1 MRFASY
7 SIRGEA
13 SYGVVT
19 DGGLVDLKTR
29 LKASFPTLKALLA
42 GEGIQ
47 QARRI
52 AEKATPDYRLE
63 EVGLLPVIPDADKIF
78 CVGLNYHSHR
88 QETGRQET
96 RFPTIFTRYANTQ
109 VGHLQPL
116 IKPRVSNDFD
126 FEAELAV
133 IIGKAGRH
141 VAKECALEYVAG
153 YSCYHDASVRDWQR
167 HTSQFTPGKNFPGT
181 GGLGPWLVTTD
192 EIPDPSQLT
201 VVMRLNGHEMQHA
214 TTDLMIFSVPTLI
227 NYLTTF
233 SELVPGDVIATGTP
247 GGVGFARKPPLFMK
261 PGDIAEVEIT
271 GIGVL
276 RNPVKAEDA
285 G

>member
-1 MRFASY
+1 MKIASY
-7 SIRGEA
+7 SVRGNP

-19 DGGLVDLKTR
+19 EVGLVDLKTR
-29 LKASFPTLKALLA
+29 IGEAFPTLKALLA
-42 GEGIQ
+42 GAGLQ

-52 AEKATPDYRLE
+52 SEKSSPDYRLE
-63 EVGLLPVIPDADKIF
+63 EVELLPVIPDVEKIY

-96 RFPTIFTRYANTQ
+96 RFPTIFTRFANTQ

-116 IKPRVSNDFD
+116 IKPRVSDEFD

-141 VAKECALEYVAG
+141 VPKGLALEHVAG
-153 YSCYHDASVRDWQR
+153 YACYHDASVRDWQR

-192 EIPDPSQLT
+192 EVPDPSELT
-201 VVMRLNGHEMQHA
+201 VVLRLNGQEMQHA

-233 SELVPGDVIATGTP
+233 TELVPGDVIATGTP
-247 GGVGFARKPPLFMK
+247 GGVGYARNPPVFMK
-261 PGDIAEVEIT
+261 SGDVAEVEIT
-271 GIGVL
+271 GVGVL
-276 RNPVKAEDA
+276 RNPVVAEA
-285 G
+285 

>member
-1 MRFASY
+1 MRLASY
-7 SIRGEA
+7 SIRGTA

-19 DGGLVDLKTR
+19 DAGLVDLKTR
-29 LKASFPTLKALLA
+29 LGDTCPTLKALLA
-42 GEGIQ
+42 SAGIQ

-52 AEKATPDYRLE
+52 AEKASADYRLD
-63 EVGLLPVIPDADKIF
+63 EVAFLPVIPDVDKIY
-78 CVGLNYHSHR
+78 CIGLNYHSHR

-96 RFPTIFTRYANTQ
+96 PYPTIFTRYANTQ

-116 IKPRVSNDFD
+116 IKPRVSADFD

-133 IIGKAGRH
+133 IIGKRGRY
-141 VAKECALEYVAG
+141 VSKDRALEHVAG
-153 YSCYHDASVRDWQR
+153 YACYHDASVRDWQR
-167 HTSQFTPGKNFPGT
+167 HTSQWTPGKNFPGT
-181 GGLGPWLVTTD
+181 GGLGPWMVTPD

-201 VVMRLNGHEMQHA
+201 VVMRLNGQEMQHA

-247 GGVGFARKPPLFMK
+247 GGVGFARKPPVYMK
-261 PGDIAEVEIT
+261 PGDVAEVEIT
-271 GIGVL
+271 GVGVL
-276 RNPVKAEDA
+276 RNPVKAED
-285 G
+285 

>member
-1 MRFASY
+1 MRLASY
-7 SIRGEA
+7 SIRGTA

-19 DGGLVDLKTR
+19 DAGLVDLKTR
-29 LKASFPTLKALLA
+29 LGDTCPTLKALLA
-42 GEGIQ
+42 GAGIQ

-52 AEKATPDYRLE
+52 AEKASADYRLD
-63 EVGLLPVIPDADKIF
+63 EVAFLPVIPDVDKIY
-78 CVGLNYHSHR
+78 CIGLNYHSHR

-96 RFPTIFTRYANTQ
+96 PYPTIFTRFANTQ

-116 IKPRVSNDFD
+116 IKPRVSADFD

-133 IIGKAGRH
+133 IIGKRGRY
-141 VAKECALEYVAG
+141 VSKDRALEHVAG
-153 YSCYHDASVRDWQR
+153 YACYHDASVRDWQR
-167 HTSQFTPGKNFPGT
+167 HTSQWTPGKNFPGT
-181 GGLGPWLVTTD
+181 GGLGPWMVTPD

-201 VVMRLNGHEMQHA
+201 VVMRLNGQEMQHA

-247 GGVGFARKPPLFMK
+247 GGVGFARKPPVYMK
-261 PGDIAEVEIT
+261 PGDVAEVEIT
-271 GIGVL
+271 GVGVL
-276 RNPVKAEDA
+276 RNPVKAED
-285 G
+285 

>member
-1 MRFASY
+1 MKIASY
-7 SIRGEA
+7 SVRGNA

-19 DGGLVDLKTR
+19 DLGLVDLKTR
-29 LKASFPTLKALLA
+29 IGATFPTLKALLA
-42 GEGIQ
+42 GAGLQ

-52 AEKATPDYRLE
+52 SEKASPDYRLE
-63 EVGLLPVIPDADKIF
+63 EVELLPVIPDVEKIY

-109 VGHLQPL
+109 VGHLQSL
-116 IKPRVSNDFD
+116 IRPRVSDEFD

-141 VAKECALEYVAG
+141 VAKGRALEHVAG
-153 YSCYHDASVRDWQR
+153 YACYHDASVRDWQR

-192 EIPDPSQLT
+192 EVPDPSELT
-201 VVMRLNGHEMQHA
+201 VVLRLNGQEMQHA

-247 GGVGFARKPPLFMK
+247 GGVGYARNPPVFMK
-261 PGDIAEVEIT
+261 PGDVAEVEIT
-271 GIGVL
+271 GVGVL
-276 RNPVKAEDA
+276 RNPVVAED
-285 G
+285 